1 MYNIIFRVG
10 RSKWRPLVLICLPL
24 LHRCLG
30 EGYSHSFLEI
40 PWVPCA
46 LEYRISTSC
55 PSWLRWRGH
64 TPLLQSMSS
73 RAFPLTAPQ
82 FCTFTPST
90 PLLQIQTEQHLV
102 CGFCCLSSFC
112 LISPSPFSSPVHP
125 ITHVPVPEQKP
136 PRGCAGGKPGA
147 SLAWS
152 SCPFGI
158 PEQALDPFAQ
168 RLVEVGTD
176 NMGWRLLVLAV
187 TVSLMCVVFPYSP
200 FRCRWHVGA
209 APVKWPMQLLWRED
223 FFSLRSSAKRLQP
236 LFLFLP
242 PAVGLERGAAPVP
255 QPRCAL
261 LPPKSPSRE
270 TVGGPQHLH
279 SAAAC
284 THRTLWWTHSHH
296 LAKVC
301 HFVLPF
307 HFVFP

>member
-24 LHRCLG
+24 LHHCPG

-55 PSWLRWRGH
+55 PSWLRWWGH
-64 TPLLQSMSS
+64 TPLLQSVSS

-82 FCTFTPST
+82 FCAFTPST

-102 CGFCCLSSFC
+102 CGFCCLSS
-112 LISPSPFSSPVHP
+112 LLPHLALSLLQPSASHHSRPHP
-125 ITHVPVPEQKP
+125 RAEATKGLCH
-136 PRGCAGGKPGA
+136 GAAGA

-152 SCPFGI
+152 SCPFGV
-158 PEQALDPFAQ
+158 PEQAPYPFAQ
-168 RLVEVGTD
+168 RLGEMGTD

-209 APVKWPMQLLWRED
+209 APVKWPMQLL
-223 FFSLRSSAKRLQP
+223 
-236 LFLFLP
+236 
-242 PAVGLERGAAPVP
+242 
-255 QPRCAL
+255 
-261 LPPKSPSRE
+261 
-270 TVGGPQHLH
+270 
-279 SAAAC
+279 
-284 THRTLWWTHSHH
+284 
-296 LAKVC
+296 
-301 HFVLPF
+301 
-307 HFVFP
+307 